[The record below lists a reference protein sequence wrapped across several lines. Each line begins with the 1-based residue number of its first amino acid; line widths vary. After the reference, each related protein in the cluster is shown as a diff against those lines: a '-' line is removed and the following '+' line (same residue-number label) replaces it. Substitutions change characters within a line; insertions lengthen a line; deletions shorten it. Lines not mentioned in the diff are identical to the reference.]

1 MSKIK
6 KALRRIIQQTG
17 TENLIEVLSE
27 ALPPTDLQS
36 LLLHVFEKRVDTLTP
51 NEIFKQ
57 YRQNRFVTPCS
68 LSQREMVRLDGEIYQ
83 ALPPKFTA
91 IEFSP
96 VIALGTN
103 HVLTSVNQKTV
114 LSTIRNVE
122 VIADPTT
129 ALTLEAARIRSE
141 RLAKSQRSGERVRLS
156 TSQRNLRLQDFRKI
170 PGFTQ
175 HFRAFALATAGR
187 DIGHEK
193 FERQGLVEHLGFYL
207 GLLRRLKSRGWITE
221 NVRVDISDIRITER
235 IIAHCNAS
243 REEVGRQTQNPE
255 FDIFQR
261 YDIPLPPRVSALDET
276 VKKAAASLGIKKPLE
291 LLEIIGGWVFPR
303 LKQRFPKVAFGFD
316 LHRLAGIGYY
326 QNLCFKITAE
336 NSRGERFPLTDG
348 GMSDW
353 TQKLLNSRKERLL
366 TSGIGTELL
375 AKKFA
380 TEKK

>member
-6 KALRRIIQQTG
+6 KALKRIIRKTEM
-17 TENLIEVLSE
+17 ENLIEVLSE
-27 ALPPTDLQS
+27 VLSPTDLQS
-36 LLLHVFEKRVDTLTP
+36 LLLHVFEKRVDALAP

-57 YRQNRFVTPCS
+57 YRQNRFVTPCAV
-68 LSQREMVRLDGEIYQ
+68 SQREIVRLDNEIYQ

-103 HVLTSVNQKTV
+103 HALTSVNQKTV

-129 ALTLEAARIRSE
+129 ALTLEGARIRSE
-141 RLAKSQRSGERVRLS
+141 LLAKNCRSSERVRLS

-193 FERQGLVEHLGFYL
+193 FERQGLAEHLGFYL
-207 GLLRRLKSRGWITE
+207 GLLTRLKGRDWITK

-235 IIAHCNAS
+235 IIAHYDVS
-243 REEVGRQTQNPE
+243 REEAGRQTQNPD
-255 FDIFQR
+255 FDIFR
-261 YDIPLPPRVSALDET
+261 SHGVPLPSNVSDLDGT
-276 VKKAAASLGIKKPLE
+276 VKKAAASLEIEKPLE
-291 LLEIIGGWVFPR
+291 FLGIVSDWVFPR

-326 QNLCFKITAE
+326 QNLCFKVTAE
-336 NSRGERFPLTDG
+336 NSRGERFPLIDG

-353 TQKLLNSRKERLL
+353 TQKLLSSRKERLL

-375 AKKFA
+375 AKKFTA
-380 TEKK
+380 EKK